1 MADYTQFLARAVALL
16 DPNTPEQRQAL
27 YDRARRALVDRLR
40 GNDPTLRNTDLA
52 AEGAALEASI
62 RRVEAA
68 AARRAAPRPAN
79 PPVQGYDARPEPYQ
93 DRPPLKDG
101 PRPLRIA
108 ALAFGVLVVLL
119 AGFAAYSLWPRGGT
133 LAPRMASE
141 TAEQPA
147 ANVPYIYLRQ
157 PVYYRTTYPVGTI
170 IVDKVQNF
178 LYVVRP
184 NTSALRYG
192 IGTGSECVS
201 LAGFFKIL
209 RKEEWPGWKPPPQQS
224 AGAADDRMKNP
235 LGARA
240 LYLDTDNR
248 IHGTNASFTIGQR
261 TRDGCIRLV
270 NDDVIYFYDRTPLES
285 RVVVLN

>member
-1 MADYTQFLARAVALL
+1 MADYTQFLTRAVAAL
-16 DPNTPEQRQAL
+16 DLNTPEQRQAL
-27 YDRARRALVDRLR
+27 YDRARKTLVNKLR
-40 GNDPTLRNTDLA
+40 GSDPALRNTDLA

-68 AARRAAPRPAN
+68 AVRRVSPRPPDPVYETGDA
-79 PPVQGYDARPEPYQ
+79 PPEDYQ
-93 DRPPLKDG
+93 DRPPLTDG
-101 PRPLRIA
+101 RKPLQIA

-119 AGFAAYSLWPRGGT
+119 GGVAAYSLWPRGGS
-133 LAPRMASE
+133 LGPRIAGQASE
-141 TAEQPA
+141 QPV
-147 ANVPYIYLRQ
+147 ANAPYIYLRQ

-170 IVDKVQNF
+170 IVDKIQNF

-209 RKEEWPGWKPPPQQS
+209 RKEEWPGWKPPPQPS
-224 AGAADDRMKNP
+224 AGADNDRMKNP

-240 LYLDTDNR
+240 LYLNTDNR
-248 IHGTNASFTIGQR
+248 IHGTNAALTIGRR
-261 TRDGCIRLV
+261 TPDGCIRLV

>member
-1 MADYTQFLARAVALL
+1 MADYTQFLTRAVAAL
-16 DPNTPEQRQAL
+16 DPNTPEQRRAL

-40 GNDPTLRNTDLA
+40 GGDPALRNTDLA

-68 AARRAAPRPAN
+68 AARRASPRQSN
-79 PPVQGYDARPEPYQ
+79 PPYETGDPFPTEYQ
-93 DRPPLKDG
+93 DRPPLRDG
-101 PRPLRIA
+101 FKPLRIA
-108 ALAFGVLVVLL
+108 VLTFGVLVVLL
-119 AGFAAYSLWPRGGT
+119 GGFAAYSLWPRGGT
-133 LAPRMASE
+133 LAPRMAST
-141 TAEQPA
+141 TAEQSS
-147 ANVPYIYLRQ
+147 ANVPYVYLRQ

-201 LAGFFKIL
+201 LTGFFKIL
-209 RKEEWPGWKPPPQQS
+209 RKEEWPGWRPPQPPS
-224 AGAADDRMKNP
+224 AVDDRMKNP

-240 LYLDTDNR
+240 LYLNTDNR
-248 IHGTNASFTIGQR
+248 IHGTNASLTIGQR
-261 TRDGCIRLV
+261 TPEGCIRLV

>member
-1 MADYTQFLARAVALL
+1 MADYTQFLTGAVAAL

-27 YDRARRALVDRLR
+27 YDRARKALVDRLR
-40 GNDPTLRNTDLA
+40 GSDPALRHTDLA

-62 RRVEAA
+62 RRVEAD
-68 AARRAAPRPAN
+68 AARRASLRQPIPAYESFDAP
-79 PPVQGYDARPEPYQ
+79 PEAYQ

-101 PRPLRIA
+101 VRPLWIA
-108 ALAFGVLVVLL
+108 ALAFGVLVVVLG
-119 AGFAAYSLWPRGGT
+119 GFMAYSLWPRGGT
-133 LAPRMASE
+133 LGPRMASK
-141 TAEQPA
+141 TGEQPA
-147 ANVPYIYLRQ
+147 ANVPYVYLRQ

-170 IVDKVQNF
+170 VVDKVQNF

-192 IGTGSECVS
+192 IGTGSECIS
-201 LAGFFKIL
+201 LTGFFKIL
-209 RKEEWPGWKPPPQQS
+209 RKEEWPGWKPQPS
-224 AGAADDRMKNP
+224 AGADDDRMKNP

-240 LYLDTDNR
+240 LYLNTDNR
-248 IHGTNASFTIGQR
+248 IHGTNASLTIGQR
-261 TRDGCIRLV
+261 TPEGCIRLV

>member
-1 MADYTQFLARAVALL
+1 MSK
-16 DPNTPEQRQAL
+16 
-27 YDRARRALVDRLR
+27 RLR
-40 GNDPTLRNTDLA
+40 R
-52 AEGAALEASI
+52 
-62 RRVEAA
+62 
-68 AARRAAPRPAN
+68 AARRL
-79 PPVQGYDARPEPYQ
+79 
-93 DRPPLKDG
+93 DRPIRRYESMTTRAPETISG
-101 PRPLRIA
+101 SAPAEGRTPGRCGSPRSLSA
-108 ALAFGVLVVLL
+108 SSSCCL

-147 ANVPYIYLRQ
+147 TNVPYIYLRQ

-240 LYLDTDNR
+240 LYLDHGQS

-270 NDDVIYFYDRTPLES
+270 NDDVIYFYDRDSAGKPSCRAELAEIVRGAAMDRAQTTIKWLT
-285 RVVVLN
+285 VVLTVLTAVLVIDALLRWFVH

>member
-62 RRVEAA
+62 HRVEAA
-68 AARRAAPRPAN
+68 AARRASPRPPN
-79 PPVQGYDARPEPYQ
+79 PPYESHDAPLEEYQ

-101 PRPLRIA
+101 FKWGRIA

-119 AGFAAYSLWPRGGT
+119 GGFAAYSLWPRGGT
-133 LAPRMASE
+133 LAPRVADKAS
-141 TAEQPA
+141 EQPA
-147 ANVPYIYLRQ
+147 NASYIYLRQ

-209 RKEEWPGWKPPPQQS
+209 RKEEWPGWQPS
-224 AGAADDRMKNP
+224 AGAGDDRMKNP

-240 LYLDTDNR
+240 LYLNTDNR
-248 IHGTNASFTIGQR
+248 IHGTNASLTIGQR
-261 TRDGCIRLV
+261 TGDGCIRLV